1 MIETSPHR
9 PPVIVPL
16 PARRGR
22 PSGESGSAYI
32 IVLLV
37 LVVLTILGLSLALVT
52 QTERQIGAS
61 EKTVQRVF
69 ASAESGIDVAVL
81 KWWQLKDPR
90 PMNLQ
95 LREPRRRLDD
105 TFDPTLSNA
114 ALLQR
119 HDLSVSVMM
128 PLLDSYAN
136 LTQINRGGSPDVQYQ
151 EINYGLIST
160 ATRCGWTGSDA
171 SQAAVLGQQSVSLM
185 VEIQPVQAQTTVA
198 SDTVWGNIDG
208 GSGTGCTPG
217 ARQVIKDNPF

>member
-1 MIETSPHR
+1 MMTPSPHR
-9 PPVIVPL
+9 PLAIVPL

-22 PSGESGSAYI
+22 PAGESGSAYI

-69 ASAESGIDVAVL
+69 ASAESGIELAVA
-81 KWWQLKDPR
+81 KWWAVDDPR
-90 PMNLQ
+90 AMNLS

-119 HDLSVSVMM
+119 HDLSVSAMM
-128 PLLDSYAN
+128 PLLETYAN
-136 LTQINRGGSPDVQYQ
+136 LTQINRGGSPDKQYV
-151 EINYGLIST
+151 EINHGLIST
-160 ATRCGWTGSDA
+160 ATRRGWSGNDP
-171 SQAAVLGQQSVSLM
+171 SQAAILGQQSVSVM
-185 VEIQPVQAQTTVA
+185 IEVQPIPGETEDIRNT
-198 SDTVWGNIDG
+198 DWGNIDD
-208 GSGTGCTPG
+208 GSGT
-217 ARQVIKDNPF
+217 RQTLGDNPF

>member
-1 MIETSPHR
+1 MIHAPRR
-9 PPVIVPL
+9 PFPSV
-16 PARRGR
+16 PARRRRCAGQ
-22 PSGESGSAYI
+22 SGSAYI

-69 ASAESGIDVAVL
+69 ASAESGVDLAVT
-81 KWWQLKDPR
+81 KWWLLKDPR
-90 PMNLQ
+90 PMNLEI
-95 LREPRRRLDD
+95 REPRRRLDG

-136 LTQINRGGSPDVQYQ
+136 LTQINRGGSPDTQYQ
-151 EINYGLIST
+151 EINHGLIST
-160 ATRCGWTGSDA
+160 ATRRGWAGSDA
-171 SQAAVLGQQSVSLM
+171 SRAAVLGRQSVSVM
-185 VEIQPVQAQTTVA
+185 IDVQPVVAQTGAA
-198 SDTVWGNIDG
+198 SDTAWGNVDD
-208 GSGTGCTPG
+208 GSGT
-217 ARQVIKDNPF
+217 RQVIKDNPF